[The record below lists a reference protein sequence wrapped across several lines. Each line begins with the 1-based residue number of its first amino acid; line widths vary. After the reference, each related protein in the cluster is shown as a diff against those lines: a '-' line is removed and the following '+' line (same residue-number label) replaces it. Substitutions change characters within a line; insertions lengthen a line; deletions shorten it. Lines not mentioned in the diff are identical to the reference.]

1 MDASGLSAGDQ
12 RNIYASVVNKIYV
25 VTGVNKMAERLR
37 SSLGIV
43 TGTRLDDIGDPLRYG
58 DSIIDQYPDGIGPL
72 YNRGTPPMVVLAT
85 TDLVPTIPSPDLDT
99 LMSLVIPFMLLVSMY
114 LLRFRNA
121 RPMAALAI
129 GLILAYAVASFLFI
143 MDNLRFLLPAYLFA
157 ITVSLG
163 AIREFWRH
171 DRT

>member
-1 MDASGLSAGDQ
+1 
-12 RNIYASVVNKIYV
+12 
-25 VTGVNKMAERLR
+25 
-37 SSLGIV
+37 
-43 TGTRLDDIGDPLRYG
+43 
-58 DSIIDQYPDGIGPL
+58 
-72 YNRGTPPMVVLAT
+72 
-85 TDLVPTIPSPDLDT
+85 
-99 LMSLVIPFMLLVSMY
+99 MSLVIPFMLLVSMY

-129 GLILAYAVASFLFI
+129 GLILAYAVASFLFM